1 MGWRIELSGDAR
13 KQLQKLGRSE
23 AKRIVQFLHQR
34 LEPLDDPRLLG
45 KSLKGPFTEL
55 WRYRVGDYRLICQLR
70 DEVLVVLVLR
80 VGHRSRAYGP
90 SI

>member
-1 MGWRIELSGDAR
+1 LGWRIELSGDAR
-13 KQLQKLGRSE
+13 KQLQKLGRPE

-34 LEPLDDPRLLG
+34 LEPLDDPRQLG

-55 WRYRVGDYRLICQLR
+55 WRYRVGDYRLICELR

-80 VGHRSRAYGP
+80 VGHRSRVYRN
-90 SI
+90 